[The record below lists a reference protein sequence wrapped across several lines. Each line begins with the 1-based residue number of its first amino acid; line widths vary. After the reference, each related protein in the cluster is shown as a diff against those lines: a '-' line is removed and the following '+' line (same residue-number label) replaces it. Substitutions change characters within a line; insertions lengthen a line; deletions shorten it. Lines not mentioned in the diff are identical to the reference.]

1 MARIRLEN
9 GAEIAGAIE
18 AAAVLAPLGVR
29 FEPLP
34 PGADPD
40 ARDLL
45 ARPLLDA
52 EEKERLL
59 GLLDPAIAHI
69 AGPEGL
75 RTRDLVVL
83 DASLPGLDAALA
95 PFARCHR
102 HDDHETRWIVDGE
115 GTFGFVLPD
124 GGQMAVTIE
133 AGEFIQVPAGV
144 EHWFVLTP
152 LRRIKAVRHFTDKA
166 GWVPRYSGTPV
177 RL

>member
-102 HDDHETRWIVDGE
+102 HDDHETRWIDGVPYFVAGDTYFVWRE
-115 GTFGFVLPD
+115 RERKYEIVEPPAVLPS
-124 GGQMAVTIE
+124 
-133 AGEFIQVPAGV
+133 GEQTLGP
-144 EHWFVLTP
+144 
-152 LRRIKAVRHFTDKA
+152 
-166 GWVPRYSGTPV
+166 
-177 RL
+177 